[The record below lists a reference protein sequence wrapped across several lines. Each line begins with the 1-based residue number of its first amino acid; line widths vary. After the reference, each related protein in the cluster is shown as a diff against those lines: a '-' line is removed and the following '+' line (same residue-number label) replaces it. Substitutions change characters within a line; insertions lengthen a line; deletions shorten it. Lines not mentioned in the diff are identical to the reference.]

1 MNIMKI
7 FSSIFLLLTGVVIAS
22 ESSSRSSSGIDLFG
36 DGHGQ
41 AARNDDASKKIMLL
55 SPKPERRTPT
65 PSPMTFDEWKKK
77 NLRRTKSESDLAGYT
92 VSVHHYQD
100 QLSGQTCVDDERP
113 QQDACTNCAFDA
125 VALALFIP
133 QGITSVVT
141 GFLSSLKRE
150 VASVF
155 DTTEKTE

>member
-1 MNIMKI
+1 MIMKKMLSLMI
-7 FSSIFLLLTGVVIAS
+7 LLSGVVIAS
-22 ESSSRSSSGIDLFG
+22 ESSSSRSSSGIDLFG
-36 DGHGQ
+36 EYDKQ
-41 AARNDDASKKIMLL
+41 SQEKFVVV

-65 PSPMTFDEWKKK
+65 PLPVAIDEWKKNK
-77 NLRRTKSESDLAGYT
+77 LRRTASESDLLGYK
-92 VSVHHYQD
+92 VSVHHHQNPF
-100 QLSGQTCVDDERP
+100 LEQTSVGDEIP
-113 QQDACTNCAFDA
+113 PQDACTNCAFDA
-125 VALALFIP
+125 VALALVIP